1 MNYLKEFAIYVGLMF
16 AITMILKFFGVLN
29 ITFTFIFSFLF
40 IVIGL
45 ATVYFRF
52 GKKDKPAIVIGTI
65 IFLLGVL
72 NNLNEHFFLMSMSQL
87 YLPAS
92 LYIIGIVVLMLYIDE
107 PKKVSYLF
115 LSLFFI
121 SVPFFILSNRGG
133 IRFDSIMAAALMVFS
148 KYWLILLL
156 AVISILFLVF
166 QNSVKQE
173 EKKENGERENG
184 IKPFEIFESDPE
196 PGDKTTGR
204 IHVDIADENDIRKE
218 E

>member
-1 MNYLKEFAIYVGLMF
+1 MNYLKEFAIYAGLMF
-16 AITMILKFFGVLN
+16 GITMILKFFGILN

-72 NNLNEHFFLMSMSQL
+72 NNLNEHFFLMSISQL

-92 LYIIGIVVLMLYIDE
+92 LYIIGIVVLMLFIEE
-107 PKKVSYLF
+107 PKKISYLF

-133 IRFDSIMAAALMVFS
+133 IRFDSIMDATLMVFS
-148 KYWLILLL
+148 KYWLIFLL
-156 AVISILFLVF
+156 AVISIFFLVF
-166 QNSVKQE
+166 QNNLKVE
-173 EKKENGERENG
+173 EKKEDGVKDDG
-184 IKPFEIFESDPE
+184 VKPFEIFESDPE
-196 PGDKTTGR
+196 PGDKDSGR
-204 IHVDIADENDIRKE
+204 IHVNPVEESDTKKE
-218 E
+218 